1 MLAERLLRF
10 IVLQDLSG
18 IAAGPPLMSL
28 LMKNFLA
35 VSYIVAGG
43 IGILL
48 LGSIVLFIRPERT

>member
-1 MLAERLLRF
+1 
-10 IVLQDLSG
+10 
-18 IAAGPPLMSL
+18 MSL